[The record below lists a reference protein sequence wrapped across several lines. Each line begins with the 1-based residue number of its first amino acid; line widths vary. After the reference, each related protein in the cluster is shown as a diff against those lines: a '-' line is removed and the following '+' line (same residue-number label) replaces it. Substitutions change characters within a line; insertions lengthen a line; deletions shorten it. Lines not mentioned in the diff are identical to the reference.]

1 MLVRNGKC
9 LKYALFK
16 FWTYRTVMPYLLTAL
31 IKSFVSLSLSF
42 EFYFFI
48 IHSQEVALDFNDKA
62 WFEC

>member
-1 MLVRNGKC
+1 
-9 LKYALFK
+9 
-16 FWTYRTVMPYLLTAL
+16 MPYLLTAL

-62 WFEC
+62 WFECW